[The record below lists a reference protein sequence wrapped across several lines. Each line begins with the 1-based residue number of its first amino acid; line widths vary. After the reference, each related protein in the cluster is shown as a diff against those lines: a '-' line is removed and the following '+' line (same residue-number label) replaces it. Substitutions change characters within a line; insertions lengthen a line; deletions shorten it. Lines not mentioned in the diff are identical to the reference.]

1 MHRRLHWWGHSLS
14 VHCSGD
20 NLPAR
25 PNFSFLL
32 EKYLFCFSQQEKNWV
47 SVCWIFIINIC
58 PIQFFGNYF
67 LISIH
72 VNNNWSRYVIIILKN
87 VDPTLEVL
95 KEMFAHVCWNF
106 CPVFSVPKS
115 LDKFENDCGAC
126 DESTKWANMLSPSC
140 LVYLSTR
147 QERNFDWLILFAN
160 VPPFSAIPFHRNSLS
175 FLSRFWDSAVQEL
188 SELQTITFDLI
199 SQSVQSFIFLSVFYS
214 NIHALHKK
222 NIPRI
227 GKLPYGAKRGFI
239 ERKVLSN
246 KGFIEV
252 KAFQNYENWPKFWN
266 LVKIVKFV

>member
-47 SVCWIFIINIC
+47 FVCWIFIINIC
-58 PIQFFGNYF
+58 PIQFFGNLF

-140 LVYLSTR
+140 LLCLSTR

-175 FLSRFWDSAVQEL
+175 FLSRFLDSAVEEL

-199 SQSVQSFIFLSVFYS
+199 SQSVKSFIFFVCILFKYS
-214 NIHALHKK
+214 CVAHKK
-222 NIPRI
+222 QTIKWFSFNPD
-227 GKLPYGAKRGFI
+227 LPIRNPTLNDLKWDPIDFNCYYIWASATFFLI
-239 ERKVLSN
+239 
-246 KGFIEV
+246 
-252 KAFQNYENWPKFWN
+252 
-266 LVKIVKFV
+266 